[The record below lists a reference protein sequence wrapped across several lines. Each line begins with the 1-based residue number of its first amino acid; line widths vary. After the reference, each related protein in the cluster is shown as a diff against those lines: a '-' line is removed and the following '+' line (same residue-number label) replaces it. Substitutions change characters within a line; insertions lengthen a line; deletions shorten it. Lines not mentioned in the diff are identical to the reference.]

1 MDKNLL
7 TEEERKKLAALEI
20 KKAFGGVSEKE
31 EKVASELKKKK
42 RLEDALK

>member
-1 MDKNLL
+1 MSEPLL

-20 KKAFGGVSEKE
+20 KKAFGGISNKE
-31 EKVASELKKKK
+31 EKEAKELRKKK